1 MTPSEKK
8 SVLSLAMLYAMRM
21 LGLFMVLPVFV
32 LYGQDL
38 EGATSELLGIAIGA
52 YGLSQAVLQIPF
64 GSLSDRFGRKPLICI
79 GLLIFAL
86 GSVIAAVSESIYGVI
101 LGRFLQGAGAIA
113 SVLMALLSDL
123 TSEESRTKA
132 MALVGMSIGVSFAL
146 ALILGPLLGRIGG
159 LSGIFWFTAV
169 MAFVGLIWVLWAVPE
184 PERLTRSRDT
194 RLFGEQLGDV
204 LRQSELL
211 RLDVGIF
218 CLHLA
223 LTAMFVAVPIS
234 LVQVAGLEETSHWWF
249 YLSVMVLSFFAM
261 VPFIIIAEKK
271 RLMKQVF
278 LGALFL
284 LAVAS
289 ASVSSSHHQVWAVW
303 ISLFAFFMAFN
314 FLEASLPSMVSKVAP
329 AGNRGTAMGVYS
341 TAQFMGAFV
350 GGVAGGWCLSEF
362 GLSGVYVM
370 VAGIV
375 MFWVLIALGMRNP
388 EARGVTQSVRPL
400 DDRNVLILRERLLR
414 LRGME
419 EVVILA
425 DEGVVHLKVSLTD
438 FDDEG
443 LNDALKPF
451 R

>member
-1 MTPSEKK
+1 M
-8 SVLSLAMLYAMRM
+8 
-21 LGLFMVLPVFV
+21 
-32 LYGQDL
+32 
-38 EGATSELLGIAIGA
+38 
-52 YGLSQAVLQIPF
+52 AV
-64 GSLSDRFGRKPLICI
+64 
-79 GLLIFAL
+79 
-86 GSVIAAVSESIYGVI
+86 
-101 LGRFLQGAGAIA
+101 
-113 SVLMALLSDL
+113 
-123 TSEESRTKA
+123 
-132 MALVGMSIGVSFAL
+132 
-146 ALILGPLLGRIGG
+146 
-159 LSGIFWFTAV
+159 
-169 MAFVGLIWVLWAVPE
+169 VGLIWVLWAVPE

-194 RLFGEQLGDV
+194 RLFREQLGDV
-204 LRQSELL
+204 LRQRELL

-223 LTAMFVAVPIS
+223 LTAMFVAVPMS
-234 LVQVAGLEETSHWWF
+234 LVQVAGLQEASHWWF

-278 LGALFL
+278 LGALLL
-284 LAVAS
+284 LALAS
-289 ASVSSSHHQVWAVW
+289 ASVSTSQQEIWTIW

-375 MFWVLIALGMRNP
+375 LVWGLFAFGMRNP
-388 EARGVTQSVRPL
+388 ETRGVSQSVRPL
-400 DDRNVLILRERLLR
+400 DDSGVATLREQLLQ

-443 LNDALKPF
+443 LNRALKPF